1 MRFVDEYRSN
11 EKVQTL
17 LEAIRKKVTRPWYI
31 MEICGGQTHAIA
43 RYRLEEM
50 LPPDLQL
57 LHGPGCPVC
66 VTPVETI
73 DYALK
78 LATQPNVILASF
90 GDMMRV
96 PGSKEDLLSVKARGA
111 DIRMLYTPL
120 DALSLAEE
128 NPDKEIVFFAIGF
141 ETTAPVHLMAL
152 KEAIRRG
159 LPNFSILT
167 SLFTVPPAIE
177 AILSDPESK
186 VDGFLT
192 AGHVCAITGNRAYHR
207 LTARYKI
214 PMVVTGFEP
223 VDLLYGIYRCISQLE
238 AGSYEV
244 ENAYKRAV
252 PEQGNAAARQL
263 MDEMLEPCDQD
274 WRGIGIIPSSGLQ
287 LRSEY
292 KRYSSRMRFQLRP
305 EENRIASECIAGLI
319 MRGLRQPSDC
329 PHFGKA
335 CHPTHPLGA
344 PQAEFAYYIQRCP
357 FSTKTYAGDFMQEI
371 YDFFIRDIVTTAERK
386 NLETKHPEIPHL
398 MQEYRDGILLFEV
411 SNREIWSKPS
421 AQQKVLEA
429 KWIADLNKKYPVT
442 VNWKLLKK
450 LKK

>member
-186 VDGFLT
+186 VNGFLT

-207 LTARYKI
+207 LAAHYKI

-223 VDLLYGIYRCISQLE
+223 VDLLYGIYRCVSQLE

-252 PEQGNAAARQL
+252 PEQGNAANLWTRCWNLATKT
-263 MDEMLEPCDQD
+263 
-274 WRGIGIIPSSGLQ
+274 GG
-287 LRSEY
+287 
-292 KRYSSRMRFQLRP
+292 
-305 EENRIASECIAGLI
+305 ASESSPPAGFN
-319 MRGLRQPSDC
+319 
-329 PHFGKA
+329 FGPNIK
-335 CHPTHPLGA
+335 
-344 PQAEFAYYIQRCP
+344 
-357 FSTKTYAGDFMQEI
+357 
-371 YDFFIRDIVTTAERK
+371 DIP
-386 NLETKHPEIPHL
+386 PE
-398 MQEYRDGILLFEV
+398 
-411 SNREIWSKPS
+411 
-421 AQQKVLEA
+421 
-429 KWIADLNKKYPVT
+429 
-442 VNWKLLKK
+442 
-450 LKK
+450 

>member
-43 RYRLEEM
+43 RYRL
-50 LPPDLQL
+50 DLQL

-223 VDLLYGIYRCISQLE
+223 VDLLYGIYRCVSQLE

-292 KRYSSRMRFQLRP
+292 KRYSSRMRFQLCP
-305 EENRIASECIAGLI
+305 EENQIASECIAGLI

-344 PQAEFAYYIQRCP
+344 PMVSSEGVCAAYYRY
-357 FSTKTYAGDFMQEI
+357 K
-371 YDFFIRDIVTTAERK
+371 
-386 NLETKHPEIPHL
+386 
-398 MQEYRDGILLFEV
+398 
-411 SNREIWSKPS
+411 
-421 AQQKVLEA
+421 
-429 KWIADLNKKYPVT
+429 
-442 VNWKLLKK
+442 
-450 LKK
+450 

>member
-120 DALSLAEE
+120 DALSLAKE

-167 SLFTVPPAIE
+167 SL
-177 AILSDPESK
+177 
-186 VDGFLT
+186 
-192 AGHVCAITGNRAYHR
+192 
-207 LTARYKI
+207 
-214 PMVVTGFEP
+214 
-223 VDLLYGIYRCISQLE
+223 
-238 AGSYEV
+238 
-244 ENAYKRAV
+244 
-252 PEQGNAAARQL
+252 
-263 MDEMLEPCDQD
+263 
-274 WRGIGIIPSSGLQ
+274 
-287 LRSEY
+287 
-292 KRYSSRMRFQLRP
+292 
-305 EENRIASECIAGLI
+305 
-319 MRGLRQPSDC
+319 
-329 PHFGKA
+329 
-335 CHPTHPLGA
+335 
-344 PQAEFAYYIQRCP
+344 
-357 FSTKTYAGDFMQEI
+357 
-371 YDFFIRDIVTTAERK
+371 
-386 NLETKHPEIPHL
+386 
-398 MQEYRDGILLFEV
+398 
-411 SNREIWSKPS
+411 
-421 AQQKVLEA
+421 
-429 KWIADLNKKYPVT
+429 
-442 VNWKLLKK
+442 
-450 LKK
+450 

>member
-223 VDLLYGIYRCISQLE
+223 VDLLY
-238 AGSYEV
+238 
-244 ENAYKRAV
+244 
-252 PEQGNAAARQL
+252 AAARHL

-292 KRYSSRMRFQLRP
+292 KRYSSRMRFQLCP
-305 EENRIASECIAGLI
+305 EENQIASECIAGLI
-319 MRGLRQPSDC
+319 MRGLRHPSDC

-344 PQAEFAYYIQRCP
+344 PMVSSEGVCAAYYRY
-357 FSTKTYAGDFMQEI
+357 K
-371 YDFFIRDIVTTAERK
+371 
-386 NLETKHPEIPHL
+386 
-398 MQEYRDGILLFEV
+398 
-411 SNREIWSKPS
+411 
-421 AQQKVLEA
+421 
-429 KWIADLNKKYPVT
+429 
-442 VNWKLLKK
+442 
-450 LKK
+450 

>member
-223 VDLLYGIYRCISQLE
+223 VDLLYGIYRCVSQLE

-252 PEQGNAAARQL
+252 PEQGNAAAHQL

-329 PHFGKA
+329 SHFGKA

-344 PQAEFAYYIQRCP
+344 PMVSSEGVCAAYYRY
-357 FSTKTYAGDFMQEI
+357 K
-371 YDFFIRDIVTTAERK
+371 
-386 NLETKHPEIPHL
+386 
-398 MQEYRDGILLFEV
+398 
-411 SNREIWSKPS
+411 
-421 AQQKVLEA
+421 
-429 KWIADLNKKYPVT
+429 
-442 VNWKLLKK
+442 
-450 LKK
+450 

>member
-1 MRFVDEYRSN
+1 MEQSQPAARGQS
-11 EKVQTL
+11 L
-17 LEAIRKKVTRPWYI
+17 LEWYEALISAALVLVLVFSFFFRIIQVDGESMVPTLENGDKLIVWGAGYEPQRGDVVIVDSYTSYGRPLVKRVI
-31 MEICGGQTHAIA
+31 AKGGDTIS
-43 RYRLEEM
+43 
-50 LPPDLQL
+50 
-57 LHGPGCPVC
+57 
-66 VTPVETI
+66 I

-344 PQAEFAYYIQRCP
+344 PMVSSEGVCAAYYRY
-357 FSTKTYAGDFMQEI
+357 K
-371 YDFFIRDIVTTAERK
+371 
-386 NLETKHPEIPHL
+386 
-398 MQEYRDGILLFEV
+398 
-411 SNREIWSKPS
+411 
-421 AQQKVLEA
+421 
-429 KWIADLNKKYPVT
+429 
-442 VNWKLLKK
+442 
-450 LKK
+450 

>member
-207 LTARYKI
+207 LAAHYKI

-223 VDLLYGIYRCISQLE
+223 VDLLYGIYRCVSQLE

-244 ENAYKRAV
+244 ENVYKRAV

-263 MDEMLEPCDQD
+263 IDEMLEPCDQD

-292 KRYSSRMRFQLRP
+292 KRYSSRMRFQLCP
-305 EENRIASECIAGLI
+305 EENQIASECIAGLI

-344 PQAEFAYYIQRCP
+344 PMVSSEGVCAAYYRY
-357 FSTKTYAGDFMQEI
+357 K
-371 YDFFIRDIVTTAERK
+371 
-386 NLETKHPEIPHL
+386 
-398 MQEYRDGILLFEV
+398 
-411 SNREIWSKPS
+411 
-421 AQQKVLEA
+421 
-429 KWIADLNKKYPVT
+429 
-442 VNWKLLKK
+442 
-450 LKK
+450 

>member
-223 VDLLYGIYRCISQLE
+223 VDLLYGIYRCVSQLE

-244 ENAYKRAV
+244 ENAYKRTV

-292 KRYSSRMRFQLRP
+292 KRYSSRMRFQLCP
-305 EENRIASECIAGLI
+305 EENQIASECIAGLI
-319 MRGLRQPSDC
+319 MRGLRHPSDC

-344 PQAEFAYYIQRCP
+344 PMVSSEGVCAAYYRY
-357 FSTKTYAGDFMQEI
+357 K
-371 YDFFIRDIVTTAERK
+371 
-386 NLETKHPEIPHL
+386 
-398 MQEYRDGILLFEV
+398 
-411 SNREIWSKPS
+411 
-421 AQQKVLEA
+421 
-429 KWIADLNKKYPVT
+429 
-442 VNWKLLKK
+442 
-450 LKK
+450 

>member
-96 PGSKEDLLSVKARGA
+96 PGSKEDLLSIKARGA

-120 DALSLAEE
+120 DALSLAKE

-177 AILSDPESK
+177 TILSDPESK
-186 VDGFLT
+186 VNGFLT

-207 LTARYKI
+207 LAAHYKI

-223 VDLLYGIYRCISQLE
+223 VDLLYGIYRCVSQLE

-252 PEQGNAAARQL
+252 PEQGNTAARQL
-263 MDEMLEPCDQD
+263 IDEMLEPCDQD

-292 KRYSSRMRFQLRP
+292 KRYSSRMRFQLCP
-305 EENRIASECIAGLI
+305 EENQIASECIAGLI
-319 MRGLRQPSDC
+319 MRGMRQPSDC

-344 PQAEFAYYIQRCP
+344 PMVSSEGVCSAYYRY
-357 FSTKTYAGDFMQEI
+357 K
-371 YDFFIRDIVTTAERK
+371 
-386 NLETKHPEIPHL
+386 
-398 MQEYRDGILLFEV
+398 
-411 SNREIWSKPS
+411 
-421 AQQKVLEA
+421 
-429 KWIADLNKKYPVT
+429 
-442 VNWKLLKK
+442 
-450 LKK
+450 